1 MTTKNT
7 YMLIFVLALVGL
19 ALWVILPLDSVRF
32 GREGFRLGLDLKGG
46 TQLVYEADLSKK
58 DPSQTDAQTMASVK
72 QKIESRINAFG
83 VSEPV
88 IQTDVQNHRILVQ
101 LPGVKDINEAKNLIG
116 ETGELRFMELSPESL
131 DASGNLNW
139 KEGDQQQSVPW
150 QQVGFNQIESLTQ
163 QGKITWI
170 AATGVYEGQQLE
182 LTGKYLKPNSQVVLD
197 QTTSQ
202 PQVSFEWKAEG
213 AELFD
218 QITGRLFPTQKPL
231 GIFLDE
237 DLISAPRVQARIRD
251 RGIIEGI
258 SLEEGNILAAQL
270 NSGSLDVPLNIVQER
285 DVDAARGADS
295 LRKSLL
301 AGAIGLAAVLIFMVA
316 YYRIP
321 GLVAGFALM
330 AYGALLLAIFKAIP
344 VTLTLPGI
352 AGVII
357 SIGMAVDAN
366 VLVFER
372 LREELRTGV
381 GIASAVERGFD
392 RAWTS
397 IRDSN
402 VSTFITCAI
411 LFWFGSTFGASMVQ
425 GFAVTLFVGVAVS
438 MFTALT
444 VTRTFIRVFLGSR
457 AVAAK
462 TIARV

>member
-1 MTTKNT
+1 MITKNT
-7 YMLIFVLALVGL
+7 YMLVFVLALVGL
-19 ALWVILPLDSVRF
+19 ALWTILPLDSTRF

-58 DPSQTDAQTMASVK
+58 DPSQSDADTMASVRH
-72 QKIESRINAFG
+72 KIESRINAYG

-101 LPGVKDINEAKNLIG
+101 LPGVKDINQAKSLIG

-139 KEGDQQQSVPW
+139 KEGDLQQTVPW
-150 QQVGFNQIESLTQ
+150 QDVGFTQIKSLTGE
-163 QGKITWI
+163 GKITWVP
-170 AATGVYEGQQLE
+170 ATGLYDGQKLA
-182 LTGKYLKPNSQVVLD
+182 LTGKYLKSNSQVVLD
-197 QTTSQ
+197 PTTSQ

-218 QITGRLFPTQKPL
+218 QITGRLLQKPL
-231 GIFLDE
+231 GIFQDE
-237 DLISAPRVQARIRD
+237 GLISAPRVESRIRD
-251 RGIIEGI
+251 RGVINGI
-258 SLEEGNILAAQL
+258 SLEEGTILAAQL
-270 NSGSLDVPLNIVQER
+270 NSGSLDVPLTIVQER

-301 AGAIGLAAVLIFMVA
+301 AGFIGLAAVFVFMVA
-316 YYRIP
+316 YYRMA
-321 GLVAGFALM
+321 GVLAGFALM
-330 AYGALLLAIFKAIP
+330 AYGAILLAIFKAIP

-381 GIASAVERGFD
+381 SIGSAVERGFD

-411 LFWFGSTFGASMVQ
+411 LFWFGSSFGASMVQ

-438 MFTALT
+438 MFSALT
-444 VTRTFIRVFLGSR
+444 VTRTFMRVFVGSR